1 MRALT
6 TAALS
11 LGLAALIAL
20 ARCTQPVHADFTIP
34 NVSDAFDAKQSEVD
48 KVDLDILVAG
58 QRGDGVIS
66 GAAVAAQGT
75 PDMTVA
81 VASGVVKIGATVV
94 SVSAGNVTITTAN
107 ATNPRFDLVT
117 VNNSGTKS
125 VTAGTAAAAPAFPAI
140 PASSVVLAAVYVPAN
155 DTAIQSNQITDKR
168 VLLPDAL
175 HVEDRSTV
183 PSTTAT
189 GMTLFS
195 MERAGRRFLSTV
207 AADGLTGP
215 LQPALF
221 ANSIRLYSPGN
232 GTAIGAIGMVAMAT
246 ATISHPAIASTNL
259 WTSIPRW
266 RMATSTT
273 AGNSSGVRAADAV
286 WRGNAAGL
294 GGFFFAARCTAN
306 VTTTNGRAFVGLNDT
321 TAVIGNVNP
330 STLTQGVYYGF
341 DSAQTTWRV
350 CSNDSTGSATCTDLG
365 AQFPVN
371 LGSDGFEFRLFA
383 SANGSDIKY
392 WAQRLGTGDTASGT
406 ISTDLPT
413 NTTMLAPQLW
423 VNNGTDASANNLECS
438 RLYLESDY

>member
-20 ARCTQPVHADFTIP
+20 ARCTASTYADFTIP
-34 NVSDAFDAKQSEVD
+34 NVSDAFDAKQSEID
-48 KVDLDILVAG
+48 KIDVDILAAG
-58 QRGDGVIS
+58 QRGDGVVS
-66 GAAVAAQGT
+66 GAAVSAQGT

-81 VASGVVKIGATVV
+81 VASGVVKVGATVV
-94 SVSAGNVTITTAN
+94 SVSAGNVTITTAH
-107 ATNPRFDLVT
+107 ATLPRFDLVT

-125 VTAGTAAAAPAFPAI
+125 VTAGTAAAAPVFPAI
-140 PASSVVLAAVYVPAN
+140 PASSVVLASVYVPAA

-168 VLLPDAL
+168 VLLPDTL

-183 PSTTAT
+183 PATPST
-189 GMTLFS
+189 GVTLFA

-207 AADGLTGP
+207 AADGLTAP

-221 ANSIRLYSPGN
+221 ADGIRLYYPSSS
-232 GTAIGAIGMVAMAT
+232 TTLGALGMVAATT

-306 VTTTNGRAFVGLNDT
+306 VTTTNGRAHIGLNDT
-321 TAVIGNVNP
+321 TSVIGNVNP

-341 DSAQTTWRV
+341 DSTQTTWRV
-350 CSNDSTGSATCTDLG
+350 CSNDGTGSATCTDLG
-365 AQFPVN
+365 ANFPVN
-371 LGSDGFEFRLFA
+371 LASDGFEFRLFA
-383 SANGSDIKY
+383 AANGSDVKY
-392 WAQRLGTGDTASGT
+392 WAQRLGTGATASGT
-406 ISTDLPT
+406 ITTDLPT
-413 NTTMLAPQLW
+413 NTTMMAPQLW
-423 VNNGTDASANNLECS
+423 VNNGTDASENNLECS